1 MNNFGNVYFDPFD
14 EYGDTLEIYV
24 NSRKYEGDDMYYSD
38 TVYGQTIFYES
49 VDDVKKVISKLNAL
63 PYLERQNYD
72 DLDEY
77 LNADGYYIDEN
88 EDYDEID
95 DSEDNADTEDTITG
109 SETAE

>member
-1 MNNFGNVYFDPFD
+1 MYDSFD
-14 EYGDTLEIYV
+14 EYSDTLEINV
-24 NSRKYEGDDMYYSD
+24 NSRKYDGDDMYYSD
-38 TVYGQTIFYES
+38 TVYGQTIFYNS

-77 LNADGYYIDEN
+77 LNDDGYYIDEN
-88 EDYDEID
+88 EDCDEID
-95 DSEDNADTEDTITG
+95 DSDDNADTEDTITD